1 MCFKAYCMFALRTLT
16 NYFSKVK
23 PRVFIAVI
31 FVHIQTT
38 LKIINFI
45 TTKNFNFTWLQ
56 KQKYILYSV
65 GTCMI
70 DSTYMKYSWPY
81 EGSSWIPPWLK
92 ALTWNIPDP
101 MKTVHESSMIES
113 TYLKYS
119 RPHDGSSWILH
130 DWNHLLE
137 IFLSPCRQFMNS
149 PWLKALTWNI
159 PDPMKAVHESSM
171 IERTYLKYSW
181 PHEASSWILHDWK
194 NLLEIF
200 LTPWSQFMNP
210 PWLKTL
216 TWNIPDPM

>member
-65 GTCMI
+65 GSC
-70 DSTYMKYSWPY
+70 
-81 EGSSWIPPWLK
+81 
-92 ALTWNIPDP
+92 
-101 MKTVHESSMIES
+101 MIES

-130 DWNHLLE
+130 DWKHLLE